1 MNAATSELD
10 RSRALLERM
19 GFECVPRVLS
29 ELLERAVREKLSLT
43 QFLELV
49 VGTERDFRE
58 ERRVRTALRLSG
70 LPVGKTI
77 DAYDFAFARGVD
89 RQKVEL
95 LATCEFAKRRENVLL
110 LGDPGLGKSHI
121 GAALGVKCVENGFSV
136 AHLSADELMELLRRD
151 EEGSR
156 RRQLRRKYMTAA
168 VLIID
173 ELGFQAL
180 SRREAS
186 ALFRVIGHRYEKSS
200 TVITSNKKIGEWP
213 QMLADDEVIATAILD
228 RLLHH
233 CHVVR
238 FEGPS
243 WRLKELEEAAV
254 SSGKARRASSRG

>member
-1 MNAATSELD
+1 MSAASSELD
-10 RSRALLERM
+10 RSRALLELM

-29 ELLERAVREKLSLT
+29 ELLERAVREKLSLA

-58 ERRVRTALRLSG
+58 ERRVRTALKLSG

-77 DAYDFAFARGVD
+77 DGYDFSFARGVD

-110 LGDPGLGKSHI
+110 LGEPGLGKSHI
-121 GAALGVKCVENGFSV
+121 GAGIGVKCVENGFSV
-136 AHLSADELMELLRRD
+136 AYVTADELIELLRRD
-151 EEGSR
+151 EDGNR
-156 RRQLRRKYMTAA
+156 RRQLRRKYMTAS

-173 ELGFQAL
+173 EVGFQEWE
-180 SRREAS
+180 RRDAA
-186 ALFRVIGHRYEKSS
+186 ALFRVIAHRYEKAS
-200 TVITSNKKIGEWP
+200 TVITSNKGIGEWP
-213 QMLADDEVIATAILD
+213 KMLADDEVIATAILD

-243 WRLKELEEAAV
+243 YRLRELEQAAV
-254 SSGKARRASSRG
+254 SSKARRTPNR

>member
-1 MNAATSELD
+1 MSAATSELD

-19 GFECVPRVLS
+19 GFECAPRVLA
-29 ELLERAVREKLSLT
+29 ELVERAVREKLSLA

-58 ERRVRTALRLSG
+58 ERRVRTALKLSG

-77 DAYDFAFARGVD
+77 DGYDFGFARGVD

-110 LGDPGLGKSHI
+110 LGDPGLGKSHL
-121 GAALGVKCVENGFSV
+121 GAAIGVKCVENGFSV
-136 AHLSADELMELLRRD
+136 AYLTADELMEMLRRD
-151 EEGSR
+151 EEGNR

-168 VLIID
+168 VLIVD
-173 ELGFQAL
+173 ELGFQEL
-180 SRREAS
+180 DRRDAS
-186 ALFRVIGHRYEKSS
+186 ALFRVVAHRYERSS
-200 TVITSNKKIGEWP
+200 TIITSNKGVGDWP
-213 QMLADDEVIATAILD
+213 KMLAGDEVIATAILD

-243 WRLKELEEAAV
+243 WRLKELEEAAI
-254 SSGKARRASSRG
+254 ASSKSRRSSSR